1 MAPPQEIAKDISAIL
16 PHVKRGALRFW
27 GEWFGRPFDNYHWL
41 VACDATDDCLRLRFN
56 EDEILAVWNPADV
69 VITET
74 KFRIGSATALR
85 WTWYYY
91 GRSKTPE
98 NLRYKDYAQHDG
110 RIDFRTN
117 SDTIRGNGWLA
128 QDAVFYP
135 AAEMPDS
142 MRPTGDAL

>member
-1 MAPPQEIAKDISAIL
+1 METMALPQEIAKEITSIL
-16 PHVKRGALRFW
+16 PHVKRGTLRFW

-69 VITET
+69 KITDT
-74 KFRIGSATALR
+74 TFRIGSATALR

-98 NLRYKDYAQHDG
+98 NLCSKDYAQQDG
-110 RIDFRTN
+110 RIAYRTN
-117 SDTIRGNGWLA
+117 SDTIPGTGWLA
-128 QDAVFYP
+128 QDSASSYP
-135 AAEMPDS
+135 AVDMPD
-142 MRPTGDAL
+142 PG